1 MKKIELYDIITLED
15 NTEYTVLKMLLE
27 ENRQYC
33 LLAPVDEEEDPDV
46 EHIKI
51 VELKE
56 ENNKTVIE
64 ETTEETTK
72 KMARKFLN
80 SLREGLAKNSQ

>member
-33 LLAPVDEEEDPDV
+33 LLAPVDEEEEPDV

-56 ENNKTVIE
+56 ENNKPIIK

-72 KMARKFLN
+72 KMARKFLD
-80 SLREGLAKNSQ
+80 SLREGLVKSSQ

>member
-27 ENRQYC
+27 EKKRYL
-33 LLAPVDEEEDPDV
+33 LLAPVDEEEEPDM
-46 EHIKI
+46 EAIKI

-56 ENNKTVIE
+56 ENTKTIIE
-64 ETTEETTK
+64 EIDEELNK
-72 KMARKFLN
+72 KLAKKFLN
-80 SLREGLAKNSQ
+80 LLREGIEGNEE

>member
-56 ENNKTVIE
+56 ENNKTKIK

-72 KMARKFLN
+72 KMARKFLD
-80 SLREGLAKNSQ
+80 SLREGLVKSSQ

>member
-27 ENRQYC
+27 ENRKYC

-56 ENNKTVIE
+56 ENNKPIIK

-72 KMARKFLN
+72 KMARKFLD
-80 SLREGLAKNSQ
+80 SLREGLVKSSQ

>member
-27 ENRQYC
+27 ENRKYC

-56 ENNKTVIE
+56 ENNKPIIK

-72 KMARKFLN
+72 KMARKFLD
-80 SLREGLAKNSQ
+80 SLREGLVKNSQ

>member
-27 ENRQYC
+27 ENRKYC

-56 ENNKTVIE
+56 ENNKPIIR
-64 ETTEETTK
+64 ETSEETTK
-72 KMARKFLN
+72 KMARKFLDA
-80 SLREGLAKNSQ
+80 LREGLVKNSQ

>member
-27 ENRQYC
+27 ENKQYI
-33 LLAPVDEEEDPDV
+33 LLAPVDEDEEPDM
-46 EHIKI
+46 EAIKI

-56 ENNKTVIE
+56 ENTKTIIE
-64 ETTEETTK
+64 EIDEELNK
-72 KMARKFLN
+72 KLAKKFLN
-80 SLREGLAKNSQ
+80 LLREGIEENEE

>member
-27 ENRQYC
+27 ENRKYC

-56 ENNKTVIE
+56 ENNKPIIK
-64 ETTEETTK
+64 ETTEETAK
-72 KMARKFLN
+72 KMARKFLD
-80 SLREGLAKNSQ
+80 SLREGLVKNSQ

>member
-27 ENRQYC
+27 ENRKYC

-56 ENNKTVIE
+56 KNNKTVIE

>member
-56 ENNKTVIE
+56 ENNKPIIK

-72 KMARKFLN
+72 KMARKFLD
-80 SLREGLAKNSQ
+80 SLREGLVKSSQ

>member
-27 ENRQYC
+27 ENKQYI
-33 LLAPVDEEEDPDV
+33 LLAPVDEEEEPDM
-46 EHIKI
+46 EELKI

-56 ENNKTVIE
+56 EDTKTVIE
-64 ETTEETTK
+64 EIDEELNK
-72 KMARKFLN
+72 KLAKKFLN
-80 SLREGLAKNSQ
+80 LLREGIEENEE

>member
-27 ENRQYC
+27 EKKRYL
-33 LLAPVDEEEDPDV
+33 LLAPVDEEEEPDM
-46 EHIKI
+46 EAIKI

-56 ENNKTVIE
+56 ENTKTIIE
-64 ETTEETTK
+64 EIDEELNK
-72 KMARKFLN
+72 KLAKKFLN
-80 SLREGLAKNSQ
+80 LLREGIEENEE